1 MRRRERHSGYGTL
14 APKEIAMTAPA
25 YDPNNIFA
33 KILRKEAPC
42 HFICEDA
49 DTFVFLDIMP
59 RSDGHALV
67 IPKKP
72 ARNILD
78 ASPGLLVPVIHTAQ
92 RVAIA
97 GMKAFDA
104 DGVTVAQ
111 FSEAAGGQVV
121 FHLHV
126 HVMPRYAGIDLRPP
140 GIMADQGILE
150 GHAAKLRAALS

>member
-1 MRRRERHSGYGTL
+1 M
-14 APKEIAMTAPA
+14 AAPA
-25 YDPNNIFA
+25 YNPDNIFA

-42 HFICEDA
+42 HFVYEDA

-67 IPKKP
+67 IPKNP

-97 GMKAFDA
+97 AMKTFNA
-104 DGVTVAQ
+104 DGITVAQ

-126 HVMPRYAGIDLRPP
+126 HVMPRYVGADLRPA
-140 GIMADQGILE
+140 GIMADPAILKD
-150 GHAAKLRAALS
+150 HAAKLRAALS